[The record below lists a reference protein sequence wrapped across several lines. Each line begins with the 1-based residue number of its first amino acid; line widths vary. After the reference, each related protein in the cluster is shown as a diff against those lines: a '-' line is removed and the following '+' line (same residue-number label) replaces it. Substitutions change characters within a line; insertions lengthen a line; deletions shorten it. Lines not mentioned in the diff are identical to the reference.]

1 VVKAPVDTAELLQQI
16 YMAGFELETFDLYPK
31 AIGVVRGECI
41 ALLVPAQDGLQILG
55 SPGWKVAGRF
65 GVLTSAKGKPIFQS
79 KADSVEATDE
89 RVAALKQFESDL
101 RPLIRPVQ

>member
-1 VVKAPVDTAELLQQI
+1 MDTAEILQQI
-16 YMAGFELETFDLYPK
+16 YMAGFELETFELYPK

-65 GVLTSAKGKPIFQS
+65 GVLTSVGGKRVFQS
-79 KADSVEATDE
+79 KADSLDATDD
-89 RVAALKQFESDL
+89 RVAALKQFESEL
-101 RPLIRPVQ
+101 KPLIRPVQ